1 MFVWYDIISTP
12 LLYENDS
19 ASIWMEA
26 KQLVGSRLSKQMT
39 DRQTRVRAGLGKE
52 SQGAA
57 HKAVIRVNH

>member
-1 MFVWYDIISTP
+1 
-12 LLYENDS
+12 
-19 ASIWMEA
+19 MEA